1 MPKSKNRRKNG
12 KRPTRWKAPKPISF
26 GEKQM
31 LKAMGST
38 IELTPDMGQAHLNNE
53 LPGFSANDSLVTFV
67 LDPENMMRPLK
78 ENHGGRTVYNIGV
91 ATDQWFGTLYVPGK
105 LWDGNCTVF
114 TAKLTPSDTFTTSY
128 TGEVVTPYYAIAQGR
143 TPDVKQTFILSN

>member
-31 LKAMGST
+31 IKAMGST

-53 LPGFSANDSLVTFV
+53 LPGFSSKDPLVTFY
-67 LDPENMMRPLK
+67 LSPEKMMPLLK
-78 ENHGGRTVYNIGV
+78 ERRGNKTVYNIGV
-91 ATDQWFGTLYVPGK
+91 TTDDYFGTLYVPAH
-105 LWDGNCTVF
+105 LWDGNETVY
-114 TAKLTPSDTFTTSY
+114 TARLTPSDTFTTPHTS
-128 TGEVVTPYYAIAQGR
+128 EVVTPYYAIAKGKAQGA
-143 TPDVKQTFILSN
+143 KQMFVLY